1 MKYSAEKG
9 NFSDFILTFAMS
21 LMIDS
26 PILLNKLTALLD
38 KIKKLADYC
47 LDKYAWLLS
56 LVLKINV
63 VRLDKERYTRK
74 VVRRFY
80 RDDADAM
87 CSKALATSLSSVLT
101 DKQQQRQ
108 YKSIKRTFGSMV
120 FLMSFVT
127 CFPESILGIVIA
139 CAIDI
144 AFFQACLYMA
154 MQRIILLYGTA
165 DDEHADE
172 TKSIQQ
178 VVAIESSGLM
188 LGKYPLLQKMKSVV
202 GWLGRQLVKRIGPK
216 YIAKASR
223 AAFIVLR
230 RQGIKWLSIV
240 IAKEKVDML
249 FSLIVPVTCA
259 LIAGIVSV
267 IIFIPMCSKLR
278 KHLVNKSAQSAA
290 QS

>member
-1 MKYSAEKG
+1 M
-9 NFSDFILTFAMS
+9 
-21 LMIDS
+21 
-26 PILLNKLTALLD
+26 LD
-38 KIKKLADYC
+38 KIQKITDYC
-47 LDKYAWLLS
+47 LDKYKWLLS
-56 LVLKINV
+56 LVLRINV
-63 VRLDKERYTRK
+63 VRLNKERYTRK

-80 RDDADAM
+80 RDNEDEM
-87 CSKALATSLSSVLT
+87 FGKALETSLSNVLT
-101 DKQQQRQ
+101 DKQQRQQ

-120 FLMSFVT
+120 FLVSFIT

-154 MQRIILLYGTA
+154 MQRILLLYGTTE
-165 DDEHADE
+165 DEHADE
-172 TKSIQQ
+172 VKSIQK

-202 GWLGRQLVKRIGPK
+202 GWLGRQVVKRIGPK
-216 YIAKASR
+216 YMAKASR

-230 RQGIKWLSIV
+230 RQGIKWFSIV

-278 KHLVNKSAQSAA
+278 KHLVNNSTQS
-290 QS
+290 

>member
-1 MKYSAEKG
+1 
-9 NFSDFILTFAMS
+9 
-21 LMIDS
+21 
-26 PILLNKLTALLD
+26 LLD
-38 KIKKLADYC
+38 KIKKLVDYC

-63 VRLDKERYTRK
+63 VRLNKERYTRK

-80 RDDADAM
+80 PDSEDEVYG
-87 CSKALATSLSSVLT
+87 KAVEASLSNVLT
-101 DKQQQRQ
+101 DEQKNQH
-108 YKSIKRTFGSMV
+108 YKSLKWFFGSLV

-127 CFPESILGIVIA
+127 CFPESIMGIVIA

-154 MQRIILLYGTA
+154 MQRILLLYGTA
-165 DDEHADE
+165 EDERADE
-172 TKSIQQ
+172 TKSVQK

-188 LGKYPLLQKMKSVV
+188 LGKYPMLQKMKSVV

-223 AAFIVLR
+223 AVFIVLR
-230 RQGIKWLSIV
+230 RQGIKWFSIV

-249 FSLIVPVTCA
+249 FSLIVPITCA
-259 LIAGIVSV
+259 LIAGVVSV
-267 IIFIPMCSKLR
+267 FIFIPMCSKLR
-278 KHLVNKSAQSAA
+278 KHLMKNSTH
-290 QS
+290 

>member
-1 MKYSAEKG
+1 M
-9 NFSDFILTFAMS
+9 
-21 LMIDS
+21 
-26 PILLNKLTALLD
+26 LD
-38 KIKKLADYC
+38 KIKQLIDYC
-47 LDKYAWLLS
+47 LNKYAWLLS

-63 VRLDKERYTRK
+63 VRLDKKKYTCK

-80 RDDADAM
+80 RDEADEV
-87 CSKALATSLSSVLT
+87 CGKALATSLSSVLT
-101 DKQQQRQ
+101 DTQKQKQ
-108 YKSIKRTFGSMV
+108 YKTIKRTFGSMI
-120 FLMSFVT
+120 FLMSFFS
-127 CFPESILGIVIA
+127 CFPNSILGIVIA

-154 MQRIILLYGTA
+154 MQRILLLYGTA

-172 TKSIQQ
+172 TKSIQK
-178 VVAIESSGLM
+178 VVSIESSGLM
-188 LGKYPLLQKMKSVV
+188 LGKYPLLQKMKSVM

-230 RQGIKWLSIV
+230 RQGIKWFSIV
-240 IAKEKVDML
+240 IAKEKVDMV

-278 KHLVNKSAQSAA
+278 KHLINNSTALDSNFIEPTL
-290 QS
+290 

>member
-1 MKYSAEKG
+1 M
-9 NFSDFILTFAMS
+9 
-21 LMIDS
+21 
-26 PILLNKLTALLD
+26 LD
-38 KIKKLADYC
+38 KIKQLIAYC
-47 LDKYAWLLS
+47 LNKYAWLLS

-63 VRLDKERYTRK
+63 VRLDKEKYTRK

-80 RDDADAM
+80 RDNVDEVYAQAM
-87 CSKALATSLSSVLT
+87 ETSLSSVLT
-101 DKQQQRQ
+101 DKQKQQQ
-108 YKSIKRTFGSMV
+108 YKSIKLSFGSMV
-120 FLMSFVT
+120 FLMSFFT

-154 MQRIILLYGTA
+154 MQRILLLYGTA

-172 TKSIQQ
+172 VKSVQK

-188 LGKYPLLQKMKSVV
+188 LGKYPLLQKMKSVG

-216 YIAKASR
+216 YMAKASR
-223 AAFIVLR
+223 AVFVVLR
-230 RQGIKWLSIV
+230 RQGIKWFSIV
-240 IAKEKVDML
+240 IAKDKVDMV

-259 LIAGIVSV
+259 LIAGMVSV

-278 KHLVNKSAQSAA
+278 KHLMKNSTQPTEQS
-290 QS
+290 

>member
-1 MKYSAEKG
+1 M
-9 NFSDFILTFAMS
+9 
-21 LMIDS
+21 
-26 PILLNKLTALLD
+26 LD
-38 KIKKLADYC
+38 KIKQLIAYC
-47 LDKYAWLLS
+47 LNKYAWLLS

-63 VRLDKERYTRK
+63 VRLDKEKYTRK

-80 RDDADAM
+80 RDNVDEVYAQAM
-87 CSKALATSLSSVLT
+87 ETSLSSVLT
-101 DKQQQRQ
+101 DKQKQQQ
-108 YKSIKRTFGSMV
+108 YKSIKLSFGSMV
-120 FLMSFVT
+120 FLMSFFT

-154 MQRIILLYGTA
+154 MQRILLLYGTA

-172 TKSIQQ
+172 VKSVQK

-188 LGKYPLLQKMKSVV
+188 LGKYPLLQKMKSVG

-216 YIAKASR
+216 YMAKASR
-223 AAFIVLR
+223 AVFVVLR
-230 RQGIKWLSIV
+230 RQGIKWFSIV
-240 IAKEKVDML
+240 IAKDKVDMV

-259 LIAGIVSV
+259 LIAGMVSV

-278 KHLVNKSAQSAA
+278 KHLMKNPTQPVEQS
-290 QS
+290 

>member
-1 MKYSAEKG
+1 M
-9 NFSDFILTFAMS
+9 
-21 LMIDS
+21 
-26 PILLNKLTALLD
+26 LD

-47 LDKYAWLLS
+47 LNKYAWLLS
-56 LVLKINV
+56 LVLRINF
-63 VRLDKERYTRK
+63 VRLDKEKYTRK

-80 RDDADAM
+80 RDNEDEM
-87 CSKALATSLSSVLT
+87 CGKALENSLSSVLT
-101 DKQQQRQ
+101 DEQKQRQ
-108 YKSIKRTFGSMV
+108 YKSIKWTFGSMV
-120 FLMSFVT
+120 FLMSFFT

-154 MQRIILLYGTA
+154 MQRILLLYGTA

-172 TKSIQQ
+172 TKSVQK

-202 GWLGRQLVKRIGPK
+202 GWLGRQLVKRLGPK
-216 YIAKASR
+216 YMAKASR
-223 AAFIVLR
+223 AVFIVLR

-267 IIFIPMCSKLR
+267 FIFIPMCSKLR
-278 KHLVNKSAQSAA
+278 KHLISLKST
-290 QS
+290 

>member
-1 MKYSAEKG
+1 M
-9 NFSDFILTFAMS
+9 
-21 LMIDS
+21 
-26 PILLNKLTALLD
+26 LD
-38 KIKKLADYC
+38 KIKQLIAYC
-47 LDKYAWLLS
+47 LNKYAWLLS

-63 VRLDKERYTRK
+63 VRLDKEKYTRK

-80 RDDADAM
+80 RDNVDEVYAQAM
-87 CSKALATSLSSVLT
+87 ETSLSSVLT
-101 DKQQQRQ
+101 DKQKQQQ
-108 YKSIKRTFGSMV
+108 YKSIKLSFGSMV
-120 FLMSFVT
+120 FLMSFFT

-154 MQRIILLYGTA
+154 MQRILLLYGTA

-172 TKSIQQ
+172 VKSVQK

-188 LGKYPLLQKMKSVV
+188 LGKYPLLQKMKSVG

-216 YIAKASR
+216 YMAKASR
-223 AAFIVLR
+223 AVFVVLR
-230 RQGIKWLSIV
+230 RQGIKWFSIV
-240 IAKEKVDML
+240 IAKDKVDMV

-259 LIAGIVSV
+259 LIAGMVSV

-278 KHLVNKSAQSAA
+278 KHLMKNSTQPAEQS
-290 QS
+290 

>member
-1 MKYSAEKG
+1 M
-9 NFSDFILTFAMS
+9 
-21 LMIDS
+21 
-26 PILLNKLTALLD
+26 LD

-47 LDKYAWLLS
+47 LNKYAWLLS
-56 LVLKINV
+56 LVLRINF
-63 VRLDKERYTRK
+63 VRLDKEKYTRK

-80 RDDADAM
+80 RDNEDEM
-87 CSKALATSLSSVLT
+87 CGKALETSLSSVLT
-101 DKQQQRQ
+101 DKQKANQ
-108 YKSIKRTFGSMV
+108 YKSIIRTFGFMV
-120 FLMSFVT
+120 FLMSFFT
-127 CFPESILGIVIA
+127 CFPESIWGIVIA
-139 CAIDI
+139 CAVDI

-172 TKSIQQ
+172 TKSVQK

-223 AAFIVLR
+223 AAFIVIR

-278 KHLVNKSAQSAA
+278 KHLIANSTHPTPQP
-290 QS
+290 

>member
-1 MKYSAEKG
+1 M
-9 NFSDFILTFAMS
+9 
-21 LMIDS
+21 
-26 PILLNKLTALLD
+26 LD
-38 KIKKLADYC
+38 KIKKLVDYC

-63 VRLDKERYTRK
+63 VRLNKERYTRK

-80 RDDADAM
+80 RDNEDEVF
-87 CSKALATSLSSVLT
+87 SKALETSLSDVLT
-101 DKQQQRQ
+101 DKQKQKQ

-120 FLMSFVT
+120 FLMSFAT

-154 MQRIILLYGTA
+154 MQRILLLYGTP

-172 TKSIQQ
+172 TKSIQK
-178 VVAIESSGLM
+178 VVSIESSGLM

-202 GWLGRQLVKRIGPK
+202 GWLGRQVVKRLGPK
-216 YIAKASR
+216 YMAKASR

-240 IAKEKVDML
+240 IAKEKVDMV
-249 FSLIVPVTCA
+249 FSLIVPITCA

-267 IIFIPMCSKLR
+267 IIFVPMCSKLK
-278 KHLVNKSAQSAA
+278 KHLENNATHQAQ
-290 QS
+290 QPQ

>member
-1 MKYSAEKG
+1 M
-9 NFSDFILTFAMS
+9 
-21 LMIDS
+21 
-26 PILLNKLTALLD
+26 LD
-38 KIKKLADYC
+38 KIKKLVDYC

-63 VRLDKERYTRK
+63 VRLNKEKYTRK

-80 RDDADAM
+80 PDSEDEVYG
-87 CSKALATSLSSVLT
+87 KAVETSLSNVLT
-101 DKQQQRQ
+101 DEQKNQH
-108 YKSIKRTFGSMV
+108 YKSLKWFFGSLV

-127 CFPESILGIVIA
+127 CFPESIMGIVIA

-154 MQRIILLYGTA
+154 MQRILLLYGTA
-165 DDEHADE
+165 EDERADE
-172 TKSIQQ
+172 TKSVQK

-188 LGKYPLLQKMKSVV
+188 LGKYPMLQKMKSVV

-223 AAFIVLR
+223 AVFIVLR
-230 RQGIKWLSIV
+230 RQGIKWFSIV

-259 LIAGIVSV
+259 LIAGAVSV

-278 KHLVNKSAQSAA
+278 KHLMKQAENKTE
-290 QS
+290 